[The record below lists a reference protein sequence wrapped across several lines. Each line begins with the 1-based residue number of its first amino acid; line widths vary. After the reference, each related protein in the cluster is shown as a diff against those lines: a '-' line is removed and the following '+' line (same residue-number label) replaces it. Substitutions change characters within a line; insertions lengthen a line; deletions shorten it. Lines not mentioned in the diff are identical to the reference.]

1 MTVPKWQSEVA
12 SMLHSDILVN
22 NQKGRIA
29 NLIWNHKYNH
39 KSKLEKQNYITTYI
53 QISKIIHI
61 TQLFRYINDNY
72 QTIFSFNVKN
82 IEFLKVF
89 QGIKIKILSD
99 IQIMLKTTKLSKS
112 QKKRI
117 LVGQQIMNKQNPNM
131 CNEIGNVLNRI
142 FIKDIA
148 LIICEYI

>member
-117 LVGQQIMNKQNPNM
+117 LLAQDMLNIQNPNM